1 MMTKA
6 LVVGGTGYVG
16 RELVRQLLDRKNEV
30 SVLSRGQ
37 PIKEVEWL
45 RADMA
50 DKESLLSKLEGKSYD
65 VVYHVASLANDT
77 GNPEEMIKV
86 NIVGL
91 TNMLEFVRK
100 SRVKRFVL
108 SSSVSA
114 YGWYPA
120 TKFQKPLY
128 MPVDENHAVRPK
140 DMYCATKRMQEI
152 LALTFY
158 HQYKVPVTIL
168 RLCGVVGPVG
178 PQEAGGG
185 RMWKSLSLQ
194 MKKGKE
200 IHLPLFA
207 PEEKGHFVD
216 NRDVAAMHIL
226 VGEHPRATGEIF
238 NCCGPK
244 ATTGKEFAAL
254 VEEIIPTANVKFGY
268 PWGVAQG
275 VIEFDMSKM
284 ERLLGYRPHYTI
296 SDSLR
301 FIFDWVNKGGLE
313 NMK

>member
-1 MMTKA
+1 
-6 LVVGGTGYVG
+6 
-16 RELVRQLLDRKNEV
+16 
-30 SVLSRGQ
+30 
-37 PIKEVEWL
+37 
-45 RADMA
+45 
-50 DKESLLSKLEGKSYD
+50 
-65 VVYHVASLANDT
+65 
-77 GNPEEMIKV
+77 
-86 NIVGL
+86 
-91 TNMLEFVRK
+91 
-100 SRVKRFVL
+100 
-108 SSSVSA
+108 
-114 YGWYPA
+114 
-120 TKFQKPLY
+120 
-128 MPVDENHAVRPK
+128 
-140 DMYCATKRMQEI
+140 MYCATKRMQEI

-226 VGEHPRATGEIF
+226 VGKHPRATGEIF

-254 VEEIIPTANVKFGY
+254 VEEIIPTAEVKFGY

-284 ERLLGYRPHYTI
+284 ERLLSSGPILMGQVIVVVLLKKVYIMITREFSGLTSWESYVTTKNRKGCLSFMYGTMKSQESKPAVYRVLNI
-296 SDSLR
+296 LR
-301 FIFDWVNKGGLE
+301 IIAE
-313 NMK
+313 